1 MRAMGSRKLLRD
13 AIARRPVSRI
23 PLAEICYWPET
34 IERWEREGLPAGCD
48 PLRHFGLDA
57 IGLYGPDLSPRL
69 PVRTLAEDN
78 ATVTRSDEWGR
89 TVQSWK
95 NTTATPVNLRFAVD
109 DLSQLETWLERYATL
124 DHRIIDESQLRE
136 HERRREAGDFTAVTP
151 MEPAW
156 FVIEYLLGFEEG
168 LMAFVT
174 HPDLVRRALRVFT
187 DYTLRHLSWLID
199 ERGVTFDA
207 LWFFADLCFKN
218 GMLLP
223 PAVYREHVLP
233 LHREFRRFCDERGLA
248 FMLHCD
254 GDVRGFIP
262 LVIEA
267 GFDVIQ
273 PLEARVGNDV
283 RELKRLWGDRITFM
297 GNINADL
304 IARGTPDE
312 IRTEVTTKL
321 KAAMEGGGYIYHIDH
336 SVPPTVPLA
345 NYRLLVELL
354 KEHGAYR

>member
-1 MRAMGSRKLLRD
+1 MGSRTLLRD
-13 AIARRPVSRI
+13 AIARRPVPRI
-23 PLAEICYWPET
+23 PLTEICYWPET
-34 IERWEREGLPAGCD
+34 IQRWESEGLPPGCD
-48 PLRHFGLDA
+48 PLAHFGLDP

-69 PVRTLAEDN
+69 PVTTLAEDDV
-78 ATVTRSDEWGR
+78 TVTRSDEWGR

-109 DLSQLETWLERYATL
+109 DLAGLDSWLERYRGL
-124 DHRIIDESQLRE
+124 DHRLVDEAQLRD
-136 HERRREAGDFTAVTP
+136 HERRRTADDFTAVTP

-168 LMAFVT
+168 LMAFLTQPAAVA
-174 HPDLVRRALRVFT
+174 RAMRVFT
-187 DYTLRHLSWLID
+187 DYTLRHLAWVID

-254 GDVRGFIP
+254 GDVRGFVP
-262 LVIEA
+262 LAIEA

-273 PLEARVGNDV
+273 PLEARAGNDV
-283 RELKRLWGDRITFM
+283 REFKARWGDRITFM

-312 IRTEVTTKL
+312 IRHEVTTKL
-321 KAAMEGGGYIYHIDH
+321 ATAMAGGGYIYHIDH
-336 SVPPTVPLA
+336 SVPPTVSLE
-345 NYRLLVELL
+345 NYRLLVQLL
-354 KEHGAYR
+354 KEHGVYR